1 MKTKGSEL
9 PTFDIFI
16 SYSAKD
22 KAVADAVVS
31 THEKVG
37 IRCWYAP
44 RDIPP
49 GADWGDA
56 IIQAIEQCSL
66 MILIFSGNADQS
78 QRVLDELNYSIS
90 EGKPILPFRVED
102 LEPTGAMRLHLSSR
116 HWLDAYHPS
125 WEAHIER
132 LIESVSLNLGAS
144 YETVQIS
151 EAKPAV
157 GEGKEKRFKIPSL
170 PKAVYGVA
178 GILILAGLV
187 YFGWNSFGNEPP
199 SAEPHTSPM
208 PAGGEATPSQDAI
221 SFEDSKATAVA
232 GTKAAI
238 EVIETQ
244 DAHSTEQAMEKVT
257 EIVMPSHVPT
267 TAITPITSEW
277 KTLSFAVPNDILWTK
292 TADGRYSITGSEDT
306 FAWSEEV
313 IEGDFILKADVESD
327 FGNYGEGMIVVY
339 GDGISWTE
347 GCLIFNITGYWQAIR
362 AHTIYDPEVDWL
374 ARNEMLLD
382 FEERNT
388 YGMTIEVAN
397 DYANLY
403 VDGDK
408 VASTPLTGDINHR
421 GRIALVK
428 YKYSEDVTFSNV
440 QLKNLSD
447 Q

>member
-170 PKAVYGVA
+170 
-178 GILILAGLV
+178 
-187 YFGWNSFGNEPP
+187 
-199 SAEPHTSPM
+199 
-208 PAGGEATPSQDAI
+208 
-221 SFEDSKATAVA
+221 
-232 GTKAAI
+232 
-238 EVIETQ
+238 
-244 DAHSTEQAMEKVT
+244 
-257 EIVMPSHVPT
+257 
-267 TAITPITSEW
+267 
-277 KTLSFAVPNDILWTK
+277 
-292 TADGRYSITGSEDT
+292 
-306 FAWSEEV
+306 
-313 IEGDFILKADVESD
+313 
-327 FGNYGEGMIVVY
+327 
-339 GDGISWTE
+339 
-347 GCLIFNITGYWQAIR
+347 
-362 AHTIYDPEVDWL
+362 
-374 ARNEMLLD
+374 
-382 FEERNT
+382 
-388 YGMTIEVAN
+388 
-397 DYANLY
+397 
-403 VDGDK
+403 
-408 VASTPLTGDINHR
+408 
-421 GRIALVK
+421 
-428 YKYSEDVTFSNV
+428 
-440 QLKNLSD
+440 
-447 Q
+447 